1 MAGSDLLLW
10 KPPVRFLDEFYG
22 SLSAD
27 DGVILARKDE
37 LVTALES
44 SKQENSLP
52 LFYLAIVN
60 IVSLQSTLL
69 LIGPKEESLAHVAF
83 PAGVNGAGPTSD
95 PTLYSLGGLVS
106 RKKDFIPAISRAINK
121 GGWGP

>member
-1 MAGSDLLLW
+1 MELDFLLL
-10 KPPVRFLDEFYG
+10 KLQVHYYFLNHNHY
-22 SLSAD
+22 SHLD

-37 LVTALES
+37 LIAALQTAKHE
-44 SKQENSLP
+44 QSLP

-60 IVSLQSTLL
+60 IVSLHSTLL
-69 LIGPKEESLAHVAF
+69 LIGSDEESLARAAF
-83 PAGVNGAGPTSD
+83 PPGVKGAGPTDD
-95 PTLYSLGGLVS
+95 PALYSLGGLVS